1 MGNVKIKQA
10 FLSLFNSKDTRDE
23 NKPLLQE
30 GNVAKQETP
39 SQPTETSPLLD
50 TKPEPNKEFISAD
63 VQVEQGESSDIYFLV
78 IISLQTLNITW
89 LYFFFYQFFIYVHV
103 LFALF
108 YQCYN
113 TLQIRIMFTPAC

>member
-10 FLSLFNSKDTRDE
+10 FLSIFNSKDTRDE

-50 TKPEPNKEFISAD
+50 TKPEPEKEFISAD
-63 VQVEQGESSDIYFLV
+63 VQVEQGESSDNCYFLV
-78 IISLQTLNITW
+78 YISVHYLQTINITC
-89 LYFFFYQFFIYVHV
+89 LYFFLLKNFHLRPCTF
-103 LFALF
+103 
-108 YQCYN
+108 
-113 TLQIRIMFTPAC
+113 